1 MKKVSLKDA
10 FVRSAA
16 APALHTAVQ
25 PEDDTETQE
34 TAQLDIHAAVYAA
47 AIGQAP
53 APVIEQPVKPPVH
66 TAAVNTAPVYTATHT
81 AVPKPPTVLKKK
93 ATFNIDA
100 TLHQR
105 LKIAAAMHN
114 REMVDIVEDALQKYL
129 PALDHRAG

>member
-1 MKKVSLKDA
+1 MVARVLACNTSTIADMH
-10 FVRSAA
+10 S
-16 APALHTAVQ
+16 
-25 PEDDTETQE
+25 
-34 TAQLDIHAAVYAA
+34 A

-53 APVIEQPVKPPVH
+53 APVIEPQVQPPVH
-66 TAAVNTAPVYTATHT
+66 TAAVSTTPVHTATHT

-129 PALDHRAG
+129 PALDHRSG